1 MSSGIASPAGSA
13 GSGGGRVTRTV
24 SPELTWAAGS
34 RTVRASIRTWPSR
47 INAFRRERDS
57 AGMRAASTR
66 SSRSPASSGATVTVS
81 LALSVMAQ
89 PMSNPNPT
97 DADAAQVIAKARR
110 LMLTVMGATFLAL
123 AVVLGIIGYR
133 LFRTGDSACC

>member
-1 MSSGIASPAGSA
+1 
-13 GSGGGRVTRTV
+13 
-24 SPELTWAAGS
+24 
-34 RTVRASIRTWPSR
+34 
-47 INAFRRERDS
+47 
-57 AGMRAASTR
+57 MRAASTR
-66 SSRSPASSGATVTVS
+66 SSRSPASSGAIVTVS

-133 LFRTGDSACC
+133 LFRSGESAIPAMMTPVAATLPAGAKVLSSAVGDGHIVLTVEINGAIELRTFDLKTLKPIGRLRLSPR